1 MTRDAR
7 ARANRYVAVPGQR
20 GSISSAYEKHV
31 SDELSEH
38 SAITT
43 RVQSFPRMLAAI
55 LRILWGMSLVLGS
68 AVGIAWA
75 VYHYATTSPRFA
87 VKDVQIQGSTRMT
100 NQQVLSGS
108 GIVLGDNLFKLNL
121 GTVEKRLLKNPWF
134 AQVKVTRKMP
144 STICVEIQERE
155 AAALAVITGQLF
167 LVNRL
172 GESFKEASSDD
183 PSDLPMIT
191 GISVDDGPR
200 DLGLFR
206 QRITLALD
214 VLNHYSQ
221 SRLSKA
227 YSAEEV
233 HLTPGG
239 EVVMTLGHK
248 GTTLHLGVG
257 QWSKKFVMAERI
269 LARLQAQRSTP
280 ALIFLDNRANPD
292 RVVVRVN

>member
-7 ARANRYVAVPGQR
+7 ARANRFIVAEGRR
-20 GSISSAYEKHV
+20 GSISGAFDPRA
-31 SDELSEH
+31 SDDLSEH
-38 SAITT
+38 STVT
-43 RVQSFPRMLAAI
+43 VRVQSFPRLFGAI
-55 LRILWGMSLVLGS
+55 LRILWGLSLVLGS

-87 VKDVQIQGSTRMT
+87 VKEVQVQGCTRMT

-121 GTVEKRLLKNPWF
+121 GTVEIRLLKNPWF
-134 AQVKVTRKMP
+134 SQVKVTRKMP
-144 STICVEIQERE
+144 STISVEIQERE

-172 GESFKEASSDD
+172 GEPFKEASSDD

-206 QRITLALD
+206 QRIALGLD

-221 SRLSKA
+221 CRLSKS
-227 YSAEEV
+227 YSPEEV

-257 QWSKKFVMAERI
+257 HWSKKFAMAERI

>member
-7 ARANRYVAVPGQR
+7 AKANRFVVEPEHR
-20 GSISSAYEKHV
+20 GLISGAFDKHTA
-31 SDELSEH
+31 DDPSEH
-38 SAITT
+38 SAIMS
-43 RVQSFPRMLAAI
+43 RVQSLKTVTCTV
-55 LRILWGMSLVLGS
+55 LRVLWGLGLVLGS

-75 VYHYATTSPRFA
+75 VFHYATTSPRFA
-87 VKDVQIQGSTRMT
+87 VKDIQIQGSARVS
-100 NQQVLSGS
+100 NQQVISAS
-108 GIVLGDNLFKLNL
+108 GIALGDNLFKMNL
-121 GTVEKRLLKNPWF
+121 VTVEKRLLKDPWI
-134 AQVKVTRKMP
+134 AQAKVTRRMP

-155 AAALAVITGQLF
+155 ALALALISGQLF

-172 GESFKEASSDD
+172 GESFKEVSLGD
-183 PSDLPMIT
+183 PSDLPLIT

-200 DLGLFR
+200 DLGLLR
-206 QRITLALD
+206 QRIVLGLD
-214 VLNHYSQ
+214 LLNHYSQ
-221 SRLSKA
+221 SRLAKT

-257 QWSKKFVMAERI
+257 PWSKKFAMAERI
-269 LARLQAQRSTP
+269 LARLQGQRSTP